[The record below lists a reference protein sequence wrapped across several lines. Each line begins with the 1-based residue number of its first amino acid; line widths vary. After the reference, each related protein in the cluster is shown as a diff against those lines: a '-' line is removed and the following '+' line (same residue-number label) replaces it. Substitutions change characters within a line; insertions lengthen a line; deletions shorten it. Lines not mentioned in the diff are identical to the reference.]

1 MPSISQLV
9 TVRPEVTSGDLHGI
23 VSLYSLL
30 SDDADAFEKSPERV
44 LAATFPSE
52 ALRRLLHRLQ
62 VSLSEEDADRKG
74 NFVFSGG
81 YGSGKS
87 HLLLTLYH
95 VLSAP
100 EVSGA
105 WLAEHE
111 VDFASPGESVVVLL
125 PMNQLTNPDGSSV
138 DYLWE
143 PVFDALGYDGFEHKG
158 GNFPTAK
165 HIAEAAAGR
174 RVFLIVDEIERWF
187 MPQQRNSPQA
197 QANLTFLQN
206 LTEYCQDAGNGVFC
220 VLTLLRLDAGIQQI
234 VDRVDAFKEDLTQAP
249 DRRQIVLHRL
259 VEAVDAAGAAD
270 VVDAYLKQYRVE
282 SVESHVRVGD
292 YSRYREEML
301 TCYPFHPATIETVF
315 DRYSSVASLQ
325 VTSYQNSRGALYLLA
340 HVLREAVSPSG
351 HGTAGLADADLI
363 RVGDVSLSNRLIYDD
378 LASLDTQLV
387 SIAQRNVAASESVEH
402 ADAALSTVLLHSLGD
417 PQATRRLG
425 AELRDLLL
433 GVLRPPSSPGGGITP
448 NQVQACLVKLQDT
461 AINLWTEENPA
472 RWIFRAE
479 VNIQAQIN
487 RRARTDGVIKQA
499 PDEIVQAIHELVS
512 GSMVV
517 FPQEEVP
524 DARDITIVVSTKHLE
539 RDDVLT
545 GIYHGKSHPNG
556 FVIVI
561 PRSPGDITEDPDL
574 LWLAQTKIAAGQI
587 LKEMAA
593 GGTVPKLL
601 RDKATNE
608 ALLGALPGRYGKW
621 LTPVLDTQTNELHFR
636 GIDVKLDKTSILG
649 EVEKRYDA
657 HHFEE
662 CVMDAVVRRGDTP
675 PTVDDIR
682 SDFYRQRSYPKAVA
696 GARATASPVDGAI
709 QSLVRAADLEVI
721 VGGDAH
727 YVCGKDPGFLQ
738 KTWTVAIPPEEH
750 KPKFDVRDAIARFLG
765 PKKETGALVKDVR
778 AHCHQ
783 AIKQYPDET
792 IEDARIDDVLVEL
805 VASHQL
811 EAPSLEV
818 LPRPPLSA
826 GLVVRLRQ
834 KLIDV
839 EPTVELGPASSQA
852 LKTKI
857 IQEVNKGDRLK
868 QVSLDLQQTAAGKG
882 LAEKLGGVLG
892 LHAAQVGDATQ
903 LEVRC
908 YLREA
913 SVTNRDQ
920 LVQLLDGLPKSGDA
934 QVTVRFTK
942 ESPKGGGDEA

>member
-1 MPSISQLV
+1 MPRIPELV
-9 TVRPEVTSGDLHGI
+9 VVRPEVASGDLHGI

-30 SDDADAFEKSPERV
+30 SDEDDAFEKSPERV
-44 LAATFPSE
+44 LSATFPSE

-62 VSLSEEDADRKG
+62 VSLSDEDADRKG

-100 EVSGA
+100 ETSGK
-105 WLAEHE
+105 WLADHGVE
-111 VDFASPGESVVVLL
+111 FTPPGEAAVVLL
-125 PMNQLTNPDGSSV
+125 PMNQLTKPDGSSV

-143 PVFDALGYDGFEHKG
+143 PIFATLGYDGFEHTG

-165 HIAEAAAGR
+165 HIADAAAGR

-206 LTEYCQDAGNGVFC
+206 LTEYCQDAANGVFC
-220 VLTLLRLDAGIQQI
+220 VLTLLRLDAGVQQI
-234 VDRVDAFKEDLTQAP
+234 VDRVDAFKDDLTQAP

-259 VEAVDAAGAAD
+259 VESVNADGAAA
-270 VVDAYLKQYRVE
+270 VVDAYLAQYRVE
-282 SVESHVRVGD
+282 SVESHLRIGD

-301 TCYPFHPATIETVF
+301 ACYPFHPATIETIF

-340 HVLREAVSPSG
+340 HVLREAIQPSD
-351 HGTAGLADADLI
+351 HGTTSLGDADMI

-387 SIAQRNVAASESVEH
+387 SIARRNAVASEAVEN

-417 PQATRRLG
+417 PRTTRRLG
-425 AELRDLLL
+425 AELGDLLL
-433 GVLRPPSSPGGGITP
+433 GVLRPASSPGRGITP

-472 RWIFRAE
+472 RWVFKAE

-487 RRARTDGVIKQA
+487 RRARTDAVIKQA
-499 PDEIVQAIHELVS
+499 PAEIIRAVHDLVS

-524 DARDITIVVSTKHLE
+524 DVRDVTIVVSTRALE
-539 RDDVLT
+539 REQVQQ

-556 FVIVI
+556 LVIVA
-561 PRSPGDITEDPDL
+561 PLGPGDITEDPDL
-574 LWLAQTKIAAGQI
+574 LWLAQTKIAAEQI
-587 LKEMAA
+587 RKEMLAT
-593 GGTVPKLL
+593 GDVPRLL
-601 RDKATNE
+601 TDKATNA
-608 ALLGALPGRYGKW
+608 ALLAALPGRYGNW
-621 LTPVLDTQTNELHFR
+621 YTPVPVSATNELGFSR
-636 GIDVKLDKTSILG
+636 DPVKLDRTSILTA
-649 EVEKRYDA
+649 VERRYDA
-657 HHFEE
+657 YHFQQS
-662 CVMDAVVRRGDTP
+662 VMDAVRRRGDTP

-682 SDFYRQRSYPKAVA
+682 SDFYRQRSYPKPVA
-696 GARATASPVDGAI
+696 GAKASDTPIDDAI
-709 QSLVRAADLEVI
+709 RELVRSADLEVI

-727 YVCGKDPGFLQ
+727 YICGTDPGFLQ
-738 KTWTVAIPPEEH
+738 KTWTVAVPPEEH
-750 KPKFDVRDAIARFLG
+750 KPRFDVRGTILRFLG
-765 PKKETGALVKDVR
+765 PKKDAGALVQDIR
-778 AHCHQ
+778 GHCHQ
-783 AIKQYPDET
+783 AIMQYPDET
-792 IEDARIDDVLVEL
+792 IEDARIDGVLVEL
-805 VASHQL
+805 VSSHQL
-811 EAPSLEV
+811 ETPSVEV
-818 LPRPPLSA
+818 LPRPPLA
-826 GLVVRLRQ
+826 DGLVVRLRQ
-834 KLIDV
+834 RLLDV
-839 EPTVELGPASSQA
+839 EPTVEFGPATSQA

-857 IQEVNKGDRLK
+857 IQGVDKTDRLK
-868 QVSLDLQQTAAGKG
+868 QVSIDLQQAAKGKG
-882 LAEKLGGVLG
+882 LAGKLGEMLG
-892 LHAAQVGDATQ
+892 LQAAQVGDATQ

-920 LVQLLDGLPKSGDA
+920 LMQLLDGLPKSGDA
-934 QVTVRFTK
+934 QITVRFTK

>member
-1 MPSISQLV
+1 MPRISDLV
-9 TVRPEVTSGDLHGI
+9 KVRPEVTSGDLHGI

-30 SDDADAFEKSPERV
+30 SEDADAFEKSADRV

-62 VSLSEEDADRKG
+62 VSLAEEDADRKG

-100 EVSGA
+100 DVSRQ
-105 WLAEHE
+105 WLSEHG
-111 VDFASPGESVVVLL
+111 VDFASPGEAVVVLL
-125 PMNQLTNPDGSSV
+125 PMNQLTKPDGSSV

-143 PVFDALGYDGFEHKG
+143 PMFDALGYEGFEHKD

-165 HIAEAAAGR
+165 HIAEAAGGR

-187 MPQQRNSPQA
+187 MPQHRNSPQA

-206 LTEYCQDAGNGVFC
+206 LTEYCQDATNGVFC

-259 VEAVDAAGAAD
+259 VEAVDAEGAAA
-270 VVDAYLKQYRVE
+270 VVDAYLNQYRVE
-282 SVESHVRVGD
+282 SVESHVRIGD
-292 YSRYREEML
+292 YSRYRDEML

-340 HVLREAVSPSG
+340 HVLREAVNPSG
-351 HGTAGLADADLI
+351 HGAVGLSDTDLI
-363 RVGDVSLSNRLIYDD
+363 RVGDISLTNRLIYDD

-387 SIAQRNVAASESVEH
+387 SIAQRNVSASGAVAH
-402 ADAALSTVLLHSLGD
+402 ADAVLSTVLLHSLGD
-417 PQATRRLG
+417 PQATRLLG

-433 GVLRPPSSPGGGITP
+433 GVLRPASSPGGGVTP

-461 AINLWTEENPA
+461 AINLWTQENPA

-487 RRARTDGVIKQA
+487 RRARTDAVIKQA
-499 PDEIVQAIHELVS
+499 PGEIVQAIHDLIAGAV
-512 GSMVV
+512 VV
-517 FPQEEVP
+517 FPQEDVP
-524 DARDITIVVSTKHLE
+524 DVRDITIVISTKHLE
-539 RDDVLT
+539 RDDVLAS
-545 GIYHGKSHPNG
+545 IYRGKSHPNG
-556 FVIVI
+556 LVIVI
-561 PRSPGDITEDPDL
+561 PRGPGDIMEDPDL
-574 LWLAQTKIAAGQI
+574 LWQAQTKIAAEQI
-587 LKEMAA
+587 QKEMAA
-593 GGTVPKLL
+593 SGPVPKLL
-601 RDKATNE
+601 REKATNE
-608 ALLGALPGRYGKW
+608 ALLRALPDRYGKW
-621 LTPVLDTQTNELHFR
+621 LTPVVDTQTNELHFR
-636 GIDVKLDKTSILG
+636 GIDVKLEKTNILS

-662 CVMDAVVRRGDTP
+662 CVMDAVTRRGETP

-682 SDFYRQRSYPKAVA
+682 SDFYRQRSYPKPVA
-696 GARATASPVDGAI
+696 GGRATDSPVDGAI

-727 YVCGKDPGFLQ
+727 YICGKDPGFLQ

-750 KPKFDVRDAIARFLG
+750 KPKFDVRDAITRFLS
-765 PKKETGALVKDVR
+765 PKKDAGALVKDIR
-778 AHCHQ
+778 AHCHH
-783 AIKQYPDET
+783 AIKQYPGESVD
-792 IEDARIDDVLVEL
+792 DARIDSVLIEL

-811 EAPSLEV
+811 EAPSVEV
-818 LPRPPLSA
+818 LPQPPLA
-826 GLVVRLRQ
+826 EGLVLRVRQR
-834 KLIDV
+834 LIDV

-852 LKTKI
+852 LKTKV
-857 IQEVNKGDRLK
+857 IQEVKKSDRLK
-868 QVSLDLQQTAAGKG
+868 QVSLDLQQTAKGKG
-882 LAEKLGGVLG
+882 LAETLGGVLG
-892 LHAAQVGDATQ
+892 LQGEQIGDATQ

-913 SVTNRDQ
+913 SITSRDQ
-920 LVQLLDGLPKSGDA
+920 LVELLDGLPKSGDA
-934 QVTVRFTK
+934 QVTLRFTK
-942 ESPKGGGDEA
+942 ESPKGGDES